1 MDNFFATITLQ
12 TILIAMVAV
21 AAGFIAGYM
30 MRSVIVAKQKKK
42 IYILEEEMLGSHARI
57 LELHK
62 ELGEVKAKAANNQL
76 TKKVELKV
84 S

>member
-1 MDNFFATITLQ
+1 
-12 TILIAMVAV
+12 MVAL
-21 AAGFIAGYM
+21 AAGFIAGYT
-30 MRSVIVAKQKKK
+30 MRSAIVAKQKKK

-62 ELGEVKAKAANNQL
+62 ELGEVKAKAANSPV